1 MAGVKTTDFLTLS
14 CASICESIQW
24 PSHIPV
30 KPEKG
35 TPYGQHRPVWATGN
49 TPLPLARNSEKRFRK
64 LLLVGIFNGVQNWLK
79 SRETSNQ
86 TSFEN
91 IWLRNSYLS
100 FRAVPCRSVP
110 FRINFIMLLWD
121 VLDSFSGTKSAFYH
135 GQWSIILFLGDV
147 KFNFYWSNKLCLYD
161 KVRTNCTFA

>member
-1 MAGVKTTDFLTLS
+1 MATNKHDQNLFAEETPLPWGDHQALPEGTLTKRTSIIYSAYVVAGVKTADFLTLS
-14 CASICESIQW
+14 CASICESI

-30 KPEKG
+30 KLEKG

-100 FRAVPCRSVP
+100 FRAVPCRSV
-110 FRINFIMLLWD
+110 
-121 VLDSFSGTKSAFYH
+121 
-135 GQWSIILFLGDV
+135 
-147 KFNFYWSNKLCLYD
+147 
-161 KVRTNCTFA
+161 